1 MSKQD
6 FDNDMY
12 ESNLISL
19 LDDEGNEYEF
29 EIIEELDYQDR
40 HYYALMPL
48 FDMPDDEQ
56 EDSENVYMIFEDIM
70 DENGE
75 PQLAEIDDEELL
87 DTLAGLFEEKF
98 DLFMGEFD
106 EDEEIG
112 DEE

>member
-1 MSKQD
+1 MSTKQNENE
-6 FDNDMY
+6 FDA
-12 ESNLISL
+12 NLVSL

-29 EIIEELDYQDR
+29 EIIEELDYEDK

-48 FDMPDDEQ
+48 FEIPDEDDM
-56 EDSENVYMIFEDIM
+56 ENVYMIFEDIL

-98 DLFMGEFD
+98 DLTMSEFDD
-106 EDEEIG
+106 EDEE
-112 DEE
+112 E

>member
-56 EDSENVYMIFEDIM
+56 EDSENVYMIFEDII

-75 PQLAEIDDEELL
+75 PQLAEIDDEALL
-87 DTLAGLFEEKF
+87 DTLAEMFEEK
-98 DLFMGEFD
+98 LD
-106 EDEEIG
+106 EALEDDDDE
-112 DEE
+112 

>member
-1 MSKQD
+1 MSTKQNENE
-6 FDNDMY
+6 FDA
-12 ESNLISL
+12 NLVSL

-29 EIIEELDYQDR
+29 EIIEELDYEDK

-48 FDMPDDEQ
+48 FEIPDE
-56 EDSENVYMIFEDIM
+56 EDTENVYMIFEDIM

-98 DLFMGEFD
+98 DLSMGEFD
-106 EDEEIG
+106 EEDDEE
-112 DEE
+112 

>member
-56 EDSENVYMIFEDIM
+56 EGSEGVYMIFEDII

-75 PQLAEIDDEELL
+75 PQLAEIDDEALL
-87 DTLAGLFEEKF
+87 DTLAELFEEKF
-98 DLFMGEFD
+98 DEALYDEGD
-106 EDEEIG
+106 EDED
-112 DEE
+112 DE

>member
-1 MSKQD
+1 MSENE
-6 FDNDMY
+6 FDA
-12 ESNLISL
+12 NLVSL

-29 EIIEELDYQDR
+29 EIIEELDYEDK

-48 FDMPDDEQ
+48 FEIPDE
-56 EDSENVYMIFEDIM
+56 EDTENVYMIFEDIM

-87 DTLAGLFEEKF
+87 DTLAALFEEKF

-106 EDEEIG
+106 EEDEDEE
-112 DEE
+112 

>member
-1 MSKQD
+1 MSTKQNENE
-6 FDNDMY
+6 FDA
-12 ESNLISL
+12 NLVSL

-29 EIIEELDYQDR
+29 EIIEELDYEDK

-48 FDMPDDEQ
+48 FEIPDEDDM
-56 EDSENVYMIFEDIM
+56 ENVYMIFEDLL

-98 DLFMGEFD
+98 DLTMSEFDD
-106 EDEEIG
+106 EDEE
-112 DEE
+112 E

>member
-1 MSKQD
+1 MSTKQNENE
-6 FDNDMY
+6 FDA
-12 ESNLISL
+12 NLVSL

-29 EIIEELDYQDR
+29 EIIEELDYEDK

-48 FDMPDDEQ
+48 FEIPDE
-56 EDSENVYMIFEDIM
+56 EDTENVYMIFEDIM

-98 DLFMGEFD
+98 DLFMGDFD
-106 EDEEIG
+106 EEDDEE
-112 DEE
+112 

>member
-1 MSKQD
+1 MSRMSTKQNENE
-6 FDNDMY
+6 FDA
-12 ESNLISL
+12 NLVSL

-29 EIIEELDYQDR
+29 EIIEELDYEDK

-48 FDMPDDEQ
+48 FEIPDEDDM
-56 EDSENVYMIFEDIM
+56 ENVYMIFEDLL

-98 DLFMGEFD
+98 DLTMSEFDD
-106 EDEEIG
+106 EDEE
-112 DEE
+112 E

>member
-29 EIIEELDYQDR
+29 EIIEELDYNDG

-48 FDMPDDEQ
+48 FDMPDDED
-56 EDSENVYMIFEDIM
+56 EDSENVYMIFEDII

-75 PQLAEIDDEELL
+75 PQLAEIDDEVLL
-87 DTLAGLFEEKF
+87 DTLAEKF
-98 DLFMGEFD
+98 DEALED
-106 EDEEIG
+106 ED
-112 DEE
+112 DE

>member
-29 EIIEELDYQDR
+29 EIIEELDYQDK

-48 FDMPDDEQ
+48 FDMPDEEDEN
-56 EDSENVYMIFEDIM
+56 SENVYMIFEDII

-75 PQLAEIDDEELL
+75 PQLAEIDDEVLL
-87 DTLAGLFEEKF
+87 DTLAELFENKF
-98 DLFMGEFD
+98 DEALYD
-106 EDEEIG
+106 EDEE
-112 DEE
+112 DE

>member
-1 MSKQD
+1 MFRMSENE
-6 FDNDMY
+6 FDA
-12 ESNLISL
+12 NLVSL

-29 EIIEELDYQDR
+29 EIIEELDYEDK

-48 FDMPDDEQ
+48 FEIPDEDDM
-56 EDSENVYMIFEDIM
+56 ENVYMIFEDIL

-98 DLFMGEFD
+98 DLSMGEFD
-106 EDEEIG
+106 EEDDEE
-112 DEE
+112 

>member
-1 MSKQD
+1 MSENE
-6 FDNDMY
+6 FDA
-12 ESNLISL
+12 NLVSL

-29 EIIEELDYQDR
+29 EIIEELDYEDK

-48 FDMPDDEQ
+48 FEIPDEDDM
-56 EDSENVYMIFEDIM
+56 ENVYMIFEDIL

-98 DLFMGEFD
+98 DLSMGEFD
-106 EDEEIG
+106 EEDDEE
-112 DEE
+112 

>member
-1 MSKQD
+1 MSTKQNENE
-6 FDNDMY
+6 FDA
-12 ESNLISL
+12 NLVSL

-29 EIIEELDYQDR
+29 EIIEELDYEDK

-48 FDMPDDEQ
+48 FEIPDE
-56 EDSENVYMIFEDIM
+56 EDTENVYMIFEDIM

-87 DTLAGLFEEKF
+87 DTLAALFEEKF

-106 EDEEIG
+106 EEDDDEE
-112 DEE
+112 

>member
-1 MSKQD
+1 MSTKKNENE
-6 FDNDMY
+6 FDA
-12 ESNLISL
+12 NLVSL

-29 EIIEELDYQDR
+29 EIIEELDYEDK

-48 FDMPDDEQ
+48 FEIPDE
-56 EDSENVYMIFEDIM
+56 EDTENVYMIFEDIM

-87 DTLAGLFEEKF
+87 DTLAELFEEKF

-106 EDEEIG
+106 EEDEDEE
-112 DEE
+112 